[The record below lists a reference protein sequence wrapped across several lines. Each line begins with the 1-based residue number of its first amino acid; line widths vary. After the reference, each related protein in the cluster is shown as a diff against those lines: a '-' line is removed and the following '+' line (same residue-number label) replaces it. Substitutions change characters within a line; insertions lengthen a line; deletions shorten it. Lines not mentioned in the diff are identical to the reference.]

1 MSIDLDYSQALDL
14 TTSCCAATNDL
25 SLVELREATV
35 ERTGRLILNCLDLQ
49 LLPGQI
55 TAVLGSNGAGKTTLL
70 RCLAGLTRPTSGLLL
85 WRGKPLHGQSEFR
98 RSVGLV
104 AHQHWTYAELTPR
117 ENLLFAAQLYG
128 LGDAHERIEQ
138 VLSEAELLRYGN
150 DPAGRLSH
158 GMRQRLSICR
168 ALVHDPAILL
178 LDEPFSGLDTDG
190 QQWLAHLLSELRSG
204 SRSVCLT
211 IHDRAAAR
219 RIADCVLKLERG
231 KLHREIEA
239 GAKVA

>member
-1 MSIDLDYSQALDL
+1 L
-14 TTSCCAATNDL
+14 TTSYCAVTDGL

-35 ERTGRLILNCLDLQ
+35 ERTGRLILNCVDLR
-49 LLPGQI
+49 LLPGEI

-70 RCLAGLTRPTSGLLL
+70 RCLAGLTKLASGVLL
-85 WRGKPLHGQSEFR
+85 WHGSPVKRQAEFR
-98 RSVGLV
+98 RSVGMV

-128 LGDAHERIEQ
+128 LGNANQRIEQ
-138 VLSEAELLRYGN
+138 LLSEAELLRFGN
-150 DPAGRLSH
+150 DPAGKLSH

-168 ALVHDPAILL
+168 ALVHDPTMLF

-190 QQWLAHLLSELRSG
+190 QQWLSHLLSQLRSG

-219 RIADCVLKLERG
+219 RIADCVLQLERG

-239 GAKVA
+239 GAEVPPRESYGEDAA